1 MMNLRILIG
10 NEPRSYRE
18 AISGAIEC
26 MRPDAEVLTVE
37 PEELDLKVGQGPAGM
52 VLCSCVTSVV
62 EKGSLAWVELYP
74 GGGPGSRIG
83 VDGLRLTAAGD
94 LGLADILW
102 IADRAEALAR
112 ENATAESNGKAEAN
126 GRGGRRSADSRRR

>member
-37 PEELDLKVGQGPAGM
+37 PEELDLEVGKGPAGL
-52 VLCSCVTSVV
+52 VLCSCITSVV

-112 ENATAESNGKAEAN
+112 ENGTAEAN
-126 GRGGRRSADSRRR
+126 GRGGRRSAGSRRR

>member
-1 MMNLRILIG
+1 MNLRILIG

-37 PEELDLKVGQGPAGM
+37 PEELDLVVGQGPAGM

-62 EKGSLAWVELYP
+62 EKESLAWVELYP

-94 LGLADILW
+94 IGLADILW

-112 ENATAESNGKAEAN
+112 ESATVEANGKAEAN